1 MQLTL
6 SIEIMQ
12 VPLSVAIM
20 QVLKF
25 YWNYVSGTFLYSY
38 VGRSFCCIYAV
49 KSFCSKYVD
58 DDFFFLKLCTWESL
72 LQSCRWYFLQCI
84 FKKRKTLWSLFYGWG
99 STISRIELLYLSS
112 LLFLAVSGTHFTD
125 LGRMKGRVDLGS
137 IQSTLEPSIMQMTI
151 SIVIMQVTISLEAMY
166 VTVLC
171 SKFIFL
177 CLIDT
182 HFS

>member
-58 DDFFFLKLCTWESL
+58 DDFFFE
-72 LQSCRWYFLQCI
+72 I
-84 FKKRKTLWSLFYGWG
+84 MHVG
-99 STISRIELLYLSS
+99 
-112 LLFLAVSGTHFTD
+112 VS
-125 LGRMKGRVDLGS
+125 VA
-137 IQSTLEPSIMQMTI
+137 
-151 SIVIMQVTISLEAMY
+151 IMQVIFSAVHFLKKKNIMVPFLWMRFNYLKARPTLLKQFTFSGSFWYSFYRPWKDERSSRPWIHPVNLGAIHYADDYFYCNYAGDYFCWSY
-166 VTVLC
+166 VC
-171 SKFIFL
+171 DSFM
-177 CLIDT
+177 
-182 HFS
+182 